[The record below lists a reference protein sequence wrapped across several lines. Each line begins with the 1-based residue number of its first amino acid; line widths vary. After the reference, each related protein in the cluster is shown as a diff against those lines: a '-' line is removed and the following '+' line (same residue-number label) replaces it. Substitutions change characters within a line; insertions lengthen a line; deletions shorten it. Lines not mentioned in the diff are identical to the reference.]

1 MKGRP
6 QNGENIALSM
16 RCHHRD
22 STGHRFYR
30 CIGEGCGWFK
40 AGHPQTKRL
49 LRHSVHCHK
58 LPTDLRLQAVQWA
71 ASSSLGVK
79 VGELKCDHATDS
91 PGTTEGLMQGSTSG
105 TQTSEADVLQRL
117 ATTSENAAKGKKASK
132 SKQSKLDSLVVL
144 GREELQ
150 QKIDF

>member
-1 MKGRP
+1 
-6 QNGENIALSM
+6 
-16 RCHHRD
+16 
-22 STGHRFYR
+22 
-30 CIGEGCGWFK
+30 
-40 AGHPQTKRL
+40 
-49 LRHSVHCHK
+49 
-58 LPTDLRLQAVQWA
+58 
-71 ASSSLGVK
+71 
-79 VGELKCDHATDS
+79 
-91 PGTTEGLMQGSTSG
+91 MQGSTSG